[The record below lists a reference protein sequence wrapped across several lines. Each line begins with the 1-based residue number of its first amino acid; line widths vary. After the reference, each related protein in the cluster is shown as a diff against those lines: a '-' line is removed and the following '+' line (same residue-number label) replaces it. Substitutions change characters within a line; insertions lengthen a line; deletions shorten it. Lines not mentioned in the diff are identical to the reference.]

1 MMKLSDKRTLIVLAI
16 VAAIVV
22 YLVVKNK
29 EKYMP
34 IGADY
39 RYNTVDT
46 NPERRTLDFLTIAR
60 LKIWKIVNVTTPTKV
75 FHSPNVSSKY
85 TEGATK
91 SKLNL

>member
-1 MMKLSDKRTLIVLAI
+1 MNMSDKRTLIVLAI

-46 NPERRTLDFLTIAR
+46 NPERRTAGFFD
-60 LKIWKIVNVTTPTKV
+60 
-75 FHSPNVSSKY
+75 HCSPENMADCSRNNPY
-85 TEGATK
+85 EG
-91 SKLNL
+91 LPLP

>member
-1 MMKLSDKRTLIVLAI
+1 MNMSDKRTLIVLAI

-46 NPERRTLDFLTIAR
+46 NPERRTTGFFD
-60 LKIWKIVNVTTPTKV
+60 
-75 FHSPNVSSKY
+75 HCSPENMEDCKRNNPY
-85 TEGATK
+85 EG
-91 SKLNL
+91 LPLP